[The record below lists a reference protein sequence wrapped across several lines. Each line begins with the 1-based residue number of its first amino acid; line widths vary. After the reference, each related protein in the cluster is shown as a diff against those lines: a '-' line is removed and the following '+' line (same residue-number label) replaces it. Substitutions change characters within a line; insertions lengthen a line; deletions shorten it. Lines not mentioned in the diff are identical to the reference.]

1 MIWAKSHVPMSKPQ
15 RTNLVAWAN
24 YTTEQAK
31 DFLLSLP
38 EELWGDV
45 IDRISHNV
53 SWYRN
58 NDTIVINLALWV
70 KYCDLDTCNLILLAV
85 QLGIVKKVRLVTYL
99 VNVIPCVEDLEVDR
113 YIEYIHKDIFT
124 HFIRLVGK
132 WGIL

>member
-1 MIWAKSHVPMSKPQ
+1 MHPLCTNSPLHSKEEGRHEASSGAATVANIFIIRAVRHVPMSKPQ
-15 RTNLVAWAN
+15 RTNLDAWAN

-58 NDTIVINLALWV
+58 NDIIVVNLAL
-70 KYCDLDTCNLILLAV
+70 LGEIL
-85 QLGIVKKVRLVTYL
+85 
-99 VNVIPCVEDLEVDR
+99 
-113 YIEYIHKDIFT
+113 
-124 HFIRLVGK
+124 
-132 WGIL
+132 